1 LNPGVRRQ
9 KERYDPMPGVL
20 SLPGFVYR
28 KLGRR
33 GRRAVLVGGALLLLA
48 AAVTTALLVPVI
60 TENKREQ
67 AARDRREAALSAA
80 REHRRLVRESR
91 PRMGRLAPAVSPM
104 AFLESR
110 ITRDARARVES
121 GELRTPVRRTDC
133 QRLGERH
140 GLTVLGCVAV
150 TSDIKGPATTGGRI
164 GYPYQA
170 AFDPARRR
178 YALCKTSGRPAEGF
192 LTRGREVPVPRACGG

>member
-1 LNPGVRRQ
+1 
-9 KERYDPMPGVL
+9 MPGVV
-20 SLPGFVYR
+20 SLPGFLYR

-33 GRRAVLVGGALLLLA
+33 GRRAVLLGGTVLLIV

-91 PRMGRLAPAVSPM
+91 PRRGRFPAGASSL
-104 AFLESR
+104 AFLESA
-110 ITRDARARVES
+110 ITRDARARVAS

-133 QRLGERH
+133 HTLGERR
-140 GLTVLGCVAV
+140 GLIVLACLAV
-150 TSDIKGPATTGGRI
+150 TSDIKGPATSGGRI

-170 AFDPARRR
+170 AFDPARGR
-178 YALCKTSGRPAEGF
+178 YAFCKTSGRPAEGF
-192 LTRGREVPVPRACGG
+192 LTRSGDVPVPHACGG